1 MVVAAQQG
9 QPRPFGFLN
18 PVLYRMA
25 GTGALR
31 DVLPRSSRTNPLD
44 RGIYC
49 LARDCFQTSL
59 NVADDE
65 NPHMLNYFGQVTRP
79 GYDTMTGLG
88 TPAGQRFV
96 TVLRRLES

>member
-1 MVVAAQQG
+1 M
-9 QPRPFGFLN
+9 P
-18 PVLYRMA
+18 

-31 DVLPRSSRTNPLD
+31 DVLPVTGRTPSLF
-44 RGIYC
+44 RGLLC
-49 LARDCFQTSL
+49 DARTCFQKSL

-65 NPHMLNYFGQVTRP
+65 NPRMLNYFGQVTRP

-96 TVLRRLES
+96 TVLRQLEK